1 VALGEGGGYAAGR
14 VTKPREEDSVFVG
27 YRGVTPREEDSVLQR
42 DDQYLGR
49 FGGVSNGCAGKPA
62 MRCVQRQAAAPQQAT
77 TLTARPAWLVSL

>member
-1 VALGEGGGYAAGR
+1 MALGEGGGYAAGR

-42 DDQYLGR
+42 DEQLIEAFAG
-49 FGGVSNGCAGKPA
+49 SNNRQWNKPA
-62 MRCVQRQAAAPQQAT
+62 MHCLQRQAAAPQQAT